1 VLRWKTAVHNPRL
14 MATAVIALGGLIT
27 FLINFPG
34 SMEDDS
40 FVQLVEAREGFYS
53 NWHPPV
59 MSWILSLSDSLPG
72 PAAGWFTG
80 FEMLVCFG
88 SLALVLWLPKKVS
101 WAAVAAAAL
110 MLPLPQ
116 LFMSQAVVW
125 KDALFANAALAAFV
139 AVAFA
144 AKFWHHR
151 AARWVLL
158 GVSSAF
164 LALAV
169 LTRQNGAVI
178 VPCAV
183 IALAVVAKRF
193 EGRWR
198 PALIHSAA
206 LFGAAVFIAWGGNA
220 LLQLEADGYPAKQ
233 EQFKIL
239 HLYDITGMVKHD
251 PAIKLAIL
259 DREAPVLART
269 IRRQAVPLWSP
280 VKNDTME
287 TDAIIAVKDAVPA
300 SIVTRQWKAL
310 IAEHPLRYLAVRA
323 ELFRWV
329 FQPPDVGLCH
339 PFHVGDQGGE
349 EEMKELGAKP
359 RLDARDIALWHYGD
373 FFLDNTPV
381 FSHTL
386 FAVLAVGVLVIVLRR
401 RNAFDIV
408 LAAQIGAAGVF
419 TTTFFLLSIAC
430 DYRYLYLIDL
440 TALAGML
447 YVAADWPA
455 LSKRG
460 PAGPLE

>member
-1 VLRWKTAVHNPRL
+1 MRWKTALPDPRL
-14 MATAVIALGGLIT
+14 VATAVIALGGLIT

-40 FVQLVEAREGFYS
+40 FVQLVEGREDFYS

-59 MSWILSLSDSLPG
+59 MSWLLGLSDQLPG

-88 SLALVLWLPKKVS
+88 TLALVLWLPKRVS
-101 WAAVAAAAL
+101 WAAVAVAAL

-125 KDALFANAALAAFV
+125 KDALFANASFAGFVAIALAAKLWPRR
-139 AVAFA
+139 AV
-144 AKFWHHR
+144 
-151 AARWVLL
+151 RWALLVL
-158 GVSSAF
+158 SSAF

-178 VPCAV
+178 VPFAV
-183 IALAVVAKRF
+183 LALAVVAWRL

-198 PALIHSAA
+198 TALIHGAA
-206 LFGAAVFIAWGGNA
+206 LFAATVVIAWGGNA
-220 LLQLEADGYPAKQ
+220 LLQLQADGYPAKQ

-239 HLYDITGMVKHD
+239 YLYDITGMVKRD
-251 PAIKLAIL
+251 PAIKLAVF
-259 DREAPVLART
+259 DRDAPVLART
-269 IRRQAVPLWSP
+269 VRQKAVPLWSP

-287 TDAIIAVKDAVPA
+287 TDDIIAVKDAVPA
-300 SIVTRQWKAL
+300 SVVTRQWKAL
-310 IAEHPLRYLAVRA
+310 IAEHPGLYLRVRA
-323 ELFRWV
+323 QLFRWV

-373 FFLDNTPV
+373 FFQYHTPL

-386 FAVLAVGVLVIVLRR
+386 FAVLGIGVLVIVLRR
-401 RNAFDIV
+401 REPADIV
-408 LAAQIGAAGVF
+408 LAALIGATAVF
-419 TTTFFLLSIAC
+419 TATFFILSIAC

-440 TALAGML
+440 TALAGAL
-447 YVAADWPA
+447 YVAADWRA
-455 LSKRG
+455 LLKR
-460 PAGPLE
+460 